1 MITDTHA
8 HIYWK
13 SFDADRD
20 RVLERARAAGVQRIV
35 IVGTDGVTSQ
45 AAFALCAGDAD
56 LFPTAGIH
64 PHDAEL
70 SDRGARDV
78 IRALCEREECVA
90 VGETG
95 LDYFKNF
102 SPREAQR
109 DNFRWH
115 IELAARIDKPLVVH
129 CRDAHGDTVELLRSV
144 KGLRGVMHC
153 YTMGEEELAPYL
165 ELGFHISFSGV
176 VTYPKNDQN
185 RAAARAVPADR
196 LLVETDS
203 PYLAPQGRRGERN
216 EPAFVRRVLEEIAVI
231 RGESVEELARVTS
244 RNAAA
249 VFGLPALR

>member
-1 MITDTHA
+1 VITDTHA

-20 RVLERARAAGVQRIV
+20 RVLERARNAGVRRIV
-35 IVGTDGVTSQ
+35 VVGTDAATSQ
-45 AAFALCAGDAD
+45 AAFALCANDPD

-70 SDRGARDV
+70 SDAGARDAV
-78 IRALCEREECVA
+78 RALCTREECVA

-102 SPREAQR
+102 SPRDAQR

-115 IELAARIDKPLVVH
+115 IELAANIGKPLVVH
-129 CRDAHGDTVELLRSV
+129 CRDAHEDTIELLRAV
-144 KGLRGVMHC
+144 PRVRGVMHC

-165 ELGFHISFSGV
+165 ELGLYISFSGV
-176 VTYPKNDQN
+176 VTYPKNDRN
-185 RAAARAVPADR
+185 RAAARAVPGDR

-216 EPAFVRRVLEEIAVI
+216 EPAYVRRVLEEIASL
-231 RGESVEELARVTS
+231 RSERVEDLARTTS
-244 RNAAA
+244 GNAAA
-249 VFGLPALR
+249 LFGLPAID

>member
-13 SFDADRD
+13 SFDGDRD

-35 IVGTDGVTSQ
+35 IVGTDAATSQ

-70 SDRGARDV
+70 SDRGARDA

-115 IELAARIDKPLVVH
+115 IELAVGIDKPLVVH
-129 CRDAHGDTVELLRSV
+129 CRDAHEDTVELLRSV
-144 KGLRGVMHC
+144 TGARGVMHC

-165 ELGFHISFSGV
+165 ELGFYISFSGV
-176 VTYPKNDQN
+176 VT
-185 RAAARAVPADR
+185 
-196 LLVETDS
+196 
-203 PYLAPQGRRGERN
+203 
-216 EPAFVRRVLEEIAVI
+216 
-231 RGESVEELARVTS
+231 
-244 RNAAA
+244 
-249 VFGLPALR
+249 